1 MMKGGSTMEEN
12 EILSQ
17 VVKTSNNDAIITI
30 VVLLIGLIVIAIPL
44 YRMRLKYIKSE
55 RESNAEERKNII
67 DVINRN
73 SEVMANLNNSIN
85 VNNSVMTQTLSK
97 LQKSAEDNS
106 DDLSKLL
113 TNQNVSLALLN
124 EIKDKTVEIDAK
136 LNN

>member
-30 VVLLIGLIVIAIPL
+30 VVLLIGLIVVAIPL

-113 TNQNVSLALLN
+113 INQNVSLALLN

>member
-1 MMKGGSTMEEN
+1 MEEN

>member
-30 VVLLIGLIVIAIPL
+30 VVLLIGLVAVAIPL

>member
-1 MMKGGSTMEEN
+1 MEEN

-30 VVLLIGLIVIAIPL
+30 VVLLIGLIVVAIPL

-97 LQKSAEDNS
+97 LQKSEEDNS

-113 TNQNVSLALLN
+113 INQNVSLALLN

>member
-30 VVLLIGLIVIAIPL
+30 VVLLIGLIVVAIPL

-97 LQKSAEDNS
+97 LHKSAEDNS